1 MPKLTPTSHNELVK
15 KLRMFGFEGPYGGGK
30 HLYMLKGKLRQTIPN
45 PHRKEISIDLLT
57 RILRQAGITK
67 NDWIKPKA
75 EV

>member
-1 MPKLTPTSHNELVK
+1 MPKLTPTSYNELVK

-30 HLYMLKGKLRQTIPN
+30 HLYMVKGSLRLTIPN

-57 RILRQAGITK
+57 GIIRQAGITK
-67 NDWIKPKA
+67 NDWIKN